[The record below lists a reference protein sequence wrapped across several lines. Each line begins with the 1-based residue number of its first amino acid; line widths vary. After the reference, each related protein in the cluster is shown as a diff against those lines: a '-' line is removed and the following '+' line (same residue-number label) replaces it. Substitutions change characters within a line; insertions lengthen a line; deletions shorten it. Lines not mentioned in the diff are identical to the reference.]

1 MSDRKTLAPH
11 ETIQLRE
18 LMSNSILGYKN
29 INASLPMVENP
40 ELKSFL
46 TNALNSKKASIEEM
60 HNFVNNIDME

>member
-18 LMSNSILGYKN
+18 LMSSSILGYKN
-29 INASLPMVENP
+29 INASLPMVEDS

-46 TNALNSKKASIEEM
+46 TNTLNAKKASIEEM
-60 HNFVNNIDME
+60 HNFVNNIDMK